1 MKRAGVVAMLLVL
14 AVPAWAKGWDPMDY
28 TLRLNAYGTS
38 DAFPG
43 SLASAP
49 DKGLDPS
56 LELGSNNRFLK
67 VYKVGVNA
75 SVGGHVQQQFA
86 NANYLWYGLGT
97 NVRRGATVFTLD
109 AEYIPQR
116 NKFPADPEEGGAFHR
131 WQGIAGVRRTLGTR
145 LKLRVEGTFDH
156 EVFADSVNRLRD
168 ARGRELFAQL
178 VFSPVKTLDLRV
190 EGSIAHDRTESI
202 KYRKD
207 SRWLGA
213 GLVRTSHGWRSDLA
227 VRSGTRRY
235 DEAVL
240 GNSNFKRRDQWLELR
255 ARVTR
260 ELKPGLVAA
269 IGATF
274 TDQTSSRID
283 RNYDAHQ
290 VSFGL
295 EWSGGGK

>member
-1 MKRAGVVAMLLVL
+1 MKRFGVLVMGMLL
-14 AVPAWAKGWDPMDY
+14 AVPAHAKGWDPLDY

-43 SLASAP
+43 SVASAP
-49 DKGLDPS
+49 DKGVDPS
-56 LELGSNNRFLK
+56 LEIGSSNRFFK
-67 VYKVGVNA
+67 KYKVGVNA
-75 SVGGHVQQQFA
+75 GVGGHVQQQFA
-86 NANYLWYGLGT
+86 NANYHWYTLGT
-97 NVRRGATVFTLD
+97 NVRSGATTVTFD

-131 WQGIAGVRRTLGTR
+131 WQGILGVRRTLGAR
-145 LKLRVEGTFDH
+145 AKMRVEGTLDH

-168 ARGRELFAQL
+168 ARGRELFAQF

-190 EGSIAHDRTESI
+190 EGSVVGDRTQSI
-202 KYRKD
+202 KYRKG

-213 GLVRTSHGWRSDLA
+213 GLLRTSGAWRSDLS

-240 GNSNFKRRDQWLELR
+240 GDSNFRRRDQWLELR

-269 IGATF
+269 IGASF